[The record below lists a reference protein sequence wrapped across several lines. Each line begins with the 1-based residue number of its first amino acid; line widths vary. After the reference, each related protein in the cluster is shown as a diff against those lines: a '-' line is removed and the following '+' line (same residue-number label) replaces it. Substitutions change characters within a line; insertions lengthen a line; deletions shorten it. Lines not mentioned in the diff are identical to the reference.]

1 MKPEWRSVSYSM
13 AAFSANSFGLFFCHL
28 QQEFHSHAAIH
39 IVLLPINELEK
50 VVVCNKLLKSYL
62 KSPVESNICVDVR
75 RDLTKKLNP
84 KLTFKLEAEYRRRRS
99 TTYIR

>member
-1 MKPEWRSVSYSM
+1 MLRYI
-13 AAFSANSFGLFFCHL
+13 SFF
-28 QQEFHSHAAIH
+28 
-39 IVLLPINELEK
+39 VPINEVEK
-50 VVVCNKLLKSYL
+50 VVVVCNKLLKSYL

-84 KLTFKLEAEYRRRRS
+84 KLTFKLEAEYRRRRRN

>member
-1 MKPEWRSVSYSM
+1 MLRYI
-13 AAFSANSFGLFFCHL
+13 SFF
-28 QQEFHSHAAIH
+28 
-39 IVLLPINELEK
+39 VPINELEK